1 MNKLV
6 FKYRLPLVC
15 FTLLAILVLCISLS
29 FLNKQKSRIEQQNR
43 VYIVRDDSSAAGH
56 IYLEKS
62 LP

>member
-6 FKYRLPLVC
+6 LKYRLPLVC

>member
-1 MNKLV
+1 MYTLV

-15 FTLLAILVLCISLS
+15 FTLLAILVLCVSLS
-29 FLNKQKSRIEQQNR
+29 FLDKQKSRIEQQNR